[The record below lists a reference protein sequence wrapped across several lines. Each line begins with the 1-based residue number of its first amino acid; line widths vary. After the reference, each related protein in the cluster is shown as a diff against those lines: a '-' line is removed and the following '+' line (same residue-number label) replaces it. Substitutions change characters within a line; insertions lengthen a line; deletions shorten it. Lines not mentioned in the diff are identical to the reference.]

1 MHRVLLIQ
9 WGRVR
14 GSLEYE
20 APDHMTPEFNRR
32 LQLAIEALASVCCD
46 RGYYDIQTTDVL
58 TGQEV
63 DFEIGIA

>member
-1 MHRVLLIQ
+1 
-9 WGRVR
+9 
-14 GSLEYE
+14 
-20 APDHMTPEFNRR
+20 MTPEFNRR